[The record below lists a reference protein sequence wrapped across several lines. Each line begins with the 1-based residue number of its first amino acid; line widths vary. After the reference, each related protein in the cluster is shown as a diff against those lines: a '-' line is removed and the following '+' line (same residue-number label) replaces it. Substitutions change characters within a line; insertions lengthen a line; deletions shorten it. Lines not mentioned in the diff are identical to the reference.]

1 MRLPEICFNSSQTRS
16 AEADSA
22 MARLMAMKRDEGG
35 FVYWS
40 QSKIERNKVRYE
52 FNRPFLEAKDR
63 YDYTDWCSWRLCLQ
77 AAQRRAG
84 GGGDRLRSAKLVP
97 A

>member
-1 MRLPEICFNSSQTRS
+1 MRLPEICSNSSQTRS

-63 YDYTDWCSWRLCLQ
+63 
-77 AAQRRAG
+77 
-84 GGGDRLRSAKLVP
+84 
-97 A
+97 

>member
-1 MRLPEICFNSSQTRS
+1 
-16 AEADSA
+16 

-40 QSKIERNKVRYE
+40 PSKIERNKVRYE

-63 YDYTDWCSWRLCLQ
+63 SEREHG
-77 AAQRRAG
+77 AAYN
-84 GGGDRLRSAKLVP
+84 LI
-97 A
+97 